1 MDLLRSIQS
10 EQARRNKATL
20 RTATLAEFVP
30 RVSPAYAAPKH
41 LGPLLDVFDR
51 IEHEPV
57 RVALSVPPRFGKTE
71 TVLHGIAR
79 ALVRHPEWTFA
90 YVSYAANVARS
101 KSRLIRDYALRA
113 GVELRPDSKSL
124 NEWRTPQGG
133 GVLATGVG
141 GPLTSHG
148 VRVLVVDDPH
158 KNRQEADSPLIRE
171 RIGGWFTS
179 TAMTRIEPG
188 GSAIVVHT
196 RWNNDDLIG
205 RLKSDEEQEWE
216 VISLPAIDARGR
228 SLWPERWPVE
238 ELNKKRIDVGE
249 YDWES
254 LFQQDPKVR
263 KGLVFPGFSRAVHV
277 VPHAELERLY
287 RHGGRWSLHDLGCG
301 VDWGWS
307 DPSAWIVGGR
317 TGAGTIVVVD
327 EQYES
332 GVLVDD
338 NGGWL
343 TRARALRTEHKLG
356 WFAADPSEP
365 GYITALRRS
374 RGEPLVYNADNAIS
388 AGILRIATHLQLAET
403 GAGRKPRLLIS
414 DRCKNLIRELE
425 SYHYLA
431 GPDGPSEEPEDR
443 NNHAADAL
451 RYLVARLAT
460 Q

>member
-20 RTATLAEFVP
+20 RTASLAEFVP

-41 LGPLLDVFDR
+41 LGPLLEVFDR

-216 VISLPAIDARGR
+216 VISLPAIDVRGR
-228 SLWPERWPVE
+228 ALWPERWPVA
-238 ELNKKRIDVGE
+238 ELEKRRAEVGE
-249 YDWES
+249 YDWSS
-254 LFQQDPKVR
+254 LFQQHPTVR
-263 KGLVFPGFSRAVHV
+263 KGRVFATFDRAVHV

-343 TRARALRTEHKLG
+343 TRARTMRTEHKLG

-388 AGILRIATHLQLAET
+388 AGILRIATHLQLVET
-403 GAGRKPRLLIS
+403 GAGRKPKLLIS

-425 SYHYLA
+425 LYSYRA

-443 NNHAADAL
+443 NNHAVDAL
-451 RYLVARLAT
+451 RYLTHRLT
-460 Q
+460 S